1 MTDQEQDTNAP
12 SQSEAALRLSLPVLP
27 HSGKIDQLRRE
38 GQPGVLLPGL
48 ESKTSMSDNSPAPLE
63 ADGVSTSPGQ
73 LETAAPSSNSPATS
87 SGSEQAQPSRAMQK
101 KLLEAKVIAALHKIY
116 DPEIPI
122 DIYELGL
129 VYDIEIHDDDSVK
142 VQMTLTAPA
151 CPVAGSL
158 PGQVEQQIE
167 SIPEVTSAEVVLVWD
182 PPWSRDRM
190 SEAALLQLGM
200 L

>member
-1 MTDQEQDTNAP
+1 MTDPNPSDACQPTAAP
-12 SQSEAALRLSLPVLP
+12 KISLSVLP
-27 HSGKIDQLRRE
+27 YSGKVDQLRWQ
-38 GQPGVLLPGL
+38 GPTAGLTSQPQPKATMNDYSPDQAAVAANAPDAPVAVADLIEPG
-48 ESKTSMSDNSPAPLE
+48 
-63 ADGVSTSPGQ
+63 
-73 LETAAPSSNSPATS
+73 
-87 SGSEQAQPSRAMQK
+87 QPSRAIQK

-129 VYDIEIHDDDSVK
+129 IYDIDIRDDDSVK
-142 VQMTLTAPA
+142 VLMTLTAPA

-167 SIPEVTSAEVVLVWD
+167 TIPEIKSAEVVLVWD

>member
-1 MTDQEQDTNAP
+1 
-12 SQSEAALRLSLPVLP
+12 
-27 HSGKIDQLRRE
+27 
-38 GQPGVLLPGL
+38 
-48 ESKTSMSDNSPAPLE
+48 MSDNSPARPE
-63 ADGVSTSPGQ
+63 AATVPSSPG
-73 LETAAPSSNSPATS
+73 TSDFAAPPA
-87 SGSEQAQPSRAMQK
+87 GIPDPAAGPGNQPSRAMQK

-129 VYDIEIHDDDSVK
+129 IYEIEIHDDDSVK

-158 PGQVEQQIE
+158 PGQVEQHIE
-167 SIPEVTSAEVVLVWD
+167 SIPEVKSAEVVLVWD

>member
-1 MTDQEQDTNAP
+1 MTDHDEIPSSQAAP
-12 SQSEAALRLSLPVLP
+12 IPTVHLPVLP
-27 HSGKIDQLRRE
+27 HSGKVDQLRRE
-38 GQPGVLLPGL
+38 ARVEGL
-48 ESKTSMSDNSPAPLE
+48 APSPDPAPD
-63 ADGVSTSPGQ
+63 AV
-73 LETAAPSSNSPATS
+73 APPSAGPS
-87 SGSEQAQPSRAMQK
+87 QPSDAMRK
-101 KLLEAKVIAALHKIY
+101 KLLEAKVIGALHKIY

-158 PGQVEQQIE
+158 PGEVERQIE
-167 SIPEVTSAEVVLVWD
+167 AIPEVKSAEVVLVWD
-182 PPWSRDRM
+182 PPWGRERM

>member
-1 MTDQEQDTNAP
+1 
-12 SQSEAALRLSLPVLP
+12 VLP
-27 HSGKIDQLRRE
+27 HSGKVDQLRRE
-38 GQPGVLLPGL
+38 GPAGAQG
-48 ESKTSMSDNSPAPLE
+48 KAIMRDNSPAPSE
-63 ADGVSTSPGQ
+63 ATGVSSSPNVPEG
-73 LETAAPSSNSPATS
+73 TAPSTDSTDSTS
-87 SGSEQAQPSRAMQK
+87 SPQASSPQASSEHAPPSRTIQK
-101 KLLEAKVIAALHKIY
+101 KLLEAKVIQALRKIY

-129 VYDIEIHDDDSVK
+129 IYDIEIHDDDSVK

-167 SIPEVTSAEVVLVWD
+167 SIPEVKSAEVVLVWD

>member
-1 MTDQEQDTNAP
+1 MTDPQQEPDAP
-12 SQSEAALRLSLPVLP
+12 TQPGTAPKLSLTVLP
-27 HSGKIDQLRRE
+27 HSGKINQLRRE
-38 GQPGVLLPGL
+38 VQASGFTPRPQT
-48 ESKTSMSDNSPAPLE
+48 EAIMSDHSPSSVGPA
-63 ADGVSTSPGQ
+63 GVSTSPDLLEATVASVGEPGQ
-73 LETAAPSSNSPATS
+73 PSPAM
-87 SGSEQAQPSRAMQK
+87 RK
-101 KLLEAKVIAALHKIY
+101 KLLEAKIIAVLRKIY
-116 DPEIPI
+116 DPEIPL

-129 VYDIEIHDDDSVK
+129 IYDIDIRDDDSVK

-167 SIPEVTSAEVVLVWD
+167 GIPEVKSAEVVLVWD